1 MALFGDLVLQ
11 NSYFGKTRKVA
22 QEGVLLARIFFEF
35 I

>member
-22 QEGVLLARIFFEF
+22 QEEVLYSKDIL
-35 I
+35 